1 MQLQLDGIKTELSGV
16 QRRLDGVEKTVRN
29 VVVEQAR
36 ARGDIEW
43 LKINSMTRDEFK
55 NYFGLILDRL
65 DGLSGKFEDA
75 RYGSAKNGERLNDHE
90 VRLQRLERDSKPS

>member
-1 MQLQLDGIKTELSGV
+1 MSEDMQAQFDRIDALLH
-16 QRRLDGVEKTVRN
+16 N

-43 LKINSMTRDEFK
+43 LKANSMTRDEFK

-75 RYGSAKNGERLNDHE
+75 RYGSAKNAERLSDHE
-90 VRLQRLERDSKPS
+90 TRLQRLERDAKPS